1 MRIREVIEKT
11 GLTDRAVRFYI
22 DEGLVLPYIE
32 ESYSGRKSIDFSEKD
47 VERLN
52 NVALLRKAGFS
63 VADIRSIIDDNSTA
77 KNIIEKFIGQ
87 AENDIA
93 HKTEIVEKLK
103 GVSFDEEVTLE
114 KICSSLSFAV
124 TEKEIPAEDIKLT
137 LAEKIFKIAVIIF
150 AGALVVFAVWIFA
163 VCCIEMLNV
172 RYLKI
177 TNNPITLCGSAFYL
191 GWIAVAALAVAVI
204 IKNIGKGFQ
213 RKNKRKSMAFL
224 ASSFIG
230 TIIMLPITFVFLFI
244 TVTPFY
250 SQTTES
256 ENYLQIDEV
265 LMSADYSNDALGDLF
280 EIFPRKIP
288 ESARLLYP
296 ESVKYF
302 YEYMPCW
309 DYFYGSYDICA
320 EWTLP
325 AAEYQNVKNNLPNDF
340 VLENQLAAISDTFEN
355 LEADQLKEQAVEQA
369 AENSGYKIIQK
380 NDWTLI
386 YYKGYGQV
394 SFDDEDESE
403 NNEDKLRYE
412 KSKNE
417 FEIENWN
424 KNGHTVN
431 YDFLICAYNDKEQR
445 IRYIASASRCYESRK
460 NGPYYLSLEW

>member
-1 MRIREVIEKT
+1 MPIIGSV
-11 GLTDRAVRFYI
+11 F
-22 DEGLVLPYIE
+22 
-32 ESYSGRKSIDFSEKD
+32 YSGW
-47 VERLN
+47 
-52 NVALLRKAGFS
+52 
-63 VADIRSIIDDNSTA
+63 
-77 KNIIEKFIGQ
+77 
-87 AENDIA
+87 
-93 HKTEIVEKLK
+93 IV
-103 GVSFDEEVTLE
+103 
-114 KICSSLSFAV
+114 
-124 TEKEIPAEDIKLT
+124 
-137 LAEKIFKIAVIIF
+137 
-150 AGALVVFAVWIFA
+150 
-163 VCCIEMLNV
+163 
-172 RYLKI
+172 
-177 TNNPITLCGSAFYL
+177 
-191 GWIAVAALAVAVI
+191 VAAPAVAVI
-204 IKNIGKGFQ
+204 IKNVGKGFQ
-213 RKNKRKSMAFL
+213 RKNKRKSAVFL
-224 ASSFIG
+224 VCSFIG
-230 TIIMLPITFVFLFI
+230 TIIMLPVTFVLVFI

-309 DYFYGSYDICA
+309 DYFYGSYDIYA
-320 EWTLP
+320 EWALP
-325 AAEYQNVKNNLPNDF
+325 AAEYQKVKNNLPGDF
-340 VLENQLAAISDTFEN
+340 VLENQMAEISDVLDIYEN
-355 LEADQLKEQAVEQA
+355 QSGIDRLIEQT
-369 AENSGYKIIQK
+369 AENSGYKKIQK

-394 SFDDEDESE
+394 SFDEDVSE

-417 FEIENWN
+417 FEIETWN

-431 YDFLICAYNDKEQR
+431 YDFLICAYNDKEQK

>member
-11 GLTDRAVRFYI
+11 GLTDRAVRLYI
-22 DEGLVLPYIE
+22 DEGLVLPDIE

-47 VERLN
+47 VERLK

-63 VADIRSIIDDNSTA
+63 IADIKSIVDDNSTA
-77 KNIIEKFIGQ
+77 KNIIEKFIEQ
-87 AENDIA
+87 AETDIA

-124 TEKEIPAEDIKLT
+124 TEKELPEEDMKLT
-137 LAEKIFKIAVIIF
+137 LAERIFKIAVIIF
-150 AGALVVFAVWIFA
+150 AGALVAFAAWIFA

-177 TNNPITLCGSAFYL
+177 NYNPMPIIGSVFYL
-191 GWIAVAALAVAVI
+191 GWIAVAAPAVAVI
-204 IKNIGKGFQ
+204 IKNVGKGFQ
-213 RKNKRKSMAFL
+213 RKNKRKSAVFL
-224 ASSFIG
+224 LCSFIG
-230 TIIMLPITFVFLFI
+230 TIIMLPVTFVLVFI

-309 DYFYGSYDICA
+309 DYFYGSYDIYA
-320 EWTLP
+320 EWALP
-325 AAEYQNVKNNLPNDF
+325 AAEYQKVKNNLPGDF
-340 VLENQLAAISDTFEN
+340 VLENQMAEISDVLDIYEN
-355 LEADQLKEQAVEQA
+355 QSGIDRLIEQT

-394 SFDDEDESE
+394 SFDEDVSE

-417 FEIENWN
+417 FEIETWN
-424 KNGHTVN
+424 KNGHTVD
-431 YDFLICAYNDKEQR
+431 YDFLICAYNDKEQK

>member
-1 MRIREVIEKT
+1 MKIKDIIEKT
-11 GLTDRAVRFYI
+11 GLTDRAVRLYI
-22 DEGLVLPYIE
+22 DEGLVLPDIK

-63 VADIRSIIDDNSTA
+63 IADIKNLIDDNSTA
-77 KNIIEKFIGQ
+77 KSVIERFVEQ
-87 AENDIA
+87 TQTDIE

-103 GVSFDEEVTLE
+103 GISFDEDVTFE
-114 KICSSLSFAV
+114 KICSSLSASV
-124 TEKEIPAEDIKLT
+124 NEKQVPCEDMKLT
-137 LAEKIFKIAVIIF
+137 LAERIIKIAMIIF
-150 AGALVVFAVWIFA
+150 AGALVAFAAWVFA

-177 TNNPITLCGSAFYL
+177 TYNPMSIIGSVFYL
-191 GWIAVAALAVAVI
+191 GWIVVAAPAVAVI
-204 IKNIGKGFQ
+204 IKNVGKGFQ
-213 RKNKRKSMAFL
+213 RKNKRKSAFFL
-224 ASSFIG
+224 VCSFIG
-230 TIIMLPITFVFLFI
+230 TIIMLPVTFVLVFI

-309 DYFYGSYDICA
+309 DYFYGSYDIYA
-320 EWTLP
+320 EWALP
-325 AAEYQNVKNNLPNDF
+325 AAEYQKVKNNLPGDF
-340 VLENQLAAISDTFEN
+340 VLENQMAEISDVLDIYEN
-355 LEADQLKEQAVEQA
+355 QSGIDRLIEQT

-394 SFDDEDESE
+394 SFDEDVSE

-417 FEIENWN
+417 FEIETWN
-424 KNGHTVN
+424 KNGHMVN
-431 YDFLICAYNDKEQR
+431 YDFLICAYNDKEQK